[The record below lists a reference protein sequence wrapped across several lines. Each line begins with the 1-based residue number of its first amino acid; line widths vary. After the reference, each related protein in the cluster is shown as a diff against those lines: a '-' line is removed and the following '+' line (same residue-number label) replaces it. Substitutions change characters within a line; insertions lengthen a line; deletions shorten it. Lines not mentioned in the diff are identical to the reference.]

1 MTTQSLLS
9 AQNLSKSFG
18 TENVLHDVSLEIGAG
33 QAVAVMGPS
42 GSGKSTLL
50 NCLAGV
56 LVPDS
61 GAVIYNGRDITTIND
76 TQRSRIRLH
85 DFGFVFQDGQ
95 LIPELSNRENVAMP
109 LQLRGQSRRA
119 AHARADEL
127 LEMLGMAGHG
137 AKLPGDVSGGQAQ
150 RVAVAR
156 AIAGEPKIIFAD
168 EPTGALDQAT
178 GHEVMQLLTALVQRS
193 GATLVIVTHDSNV
206 AQWCDRLIEIRD
218 GRVHADRAIDGSRT
232 RTATAAATSQA
243 AGRAWEEGQ
252 R

>member
-1 MTTQSLLS
+1 MTTHSLLS

-18 TENVLHDVSLEIGAG
+18 AEHVLHDISLEIGAG
-33 QAVAVMGPS
+33 EAVAVMGPS

-56 LVPDS
+56 LVPDAGS
-61 GAVIYNGRDITTIND
+61 VIYNQRDITTISD
-76 TQRSRIRLH
+76 TERSRIRLH

-109 LQLRGQSRRA
+109 LQLRGSSRREA
-119 AHARADEL
+119 LRQADEL
-127 LEMLGMAGHG
+127 LAKLGMSGHG
-137 AKLPGDVSGGQAQ
+137 GKLPGDISGGQAQ

-156 AIAGEPKIIFAD
+156 AIAGEPTIIFAD

-178 GHEVMQLLTALVQRS
+178 GHEVMQLLTALVERS
-193 GATLVIVTHDSNV
+193 GSTLLTVTHDSNV

-218 GRVHADRAIDGSRT
+218 GRVHTDRPIDGSRT
-232 RTATAAATSQA
+232 RTATAHAALRRS
-243 AGRAWEEGQ
+243 AGEGQ
-252 R
+252 